1 MTYKLRFFADFCL
14 ALTASQTLIGGSLNK
29 MKKINLSNPHIEALK
44 PYMSARR
51 IGGSGEVW
59 LNANELPF
67 PREPMQLDVSE
78 YHRYPDRGPDQ
89 VQAAYAEY
97 AEVKE
102 SEVLALR
109 GADEAIDLLLRAFCE
124 SGKDN
129 IMISSPTYGMYQ
141 VCADIQNANVI
152 DVPLTRNWQLNV
164 GEMITHDDVKLVFI
178 CNPNNPTSNSFPRED
193 ILSVVK
199 HFAGKAVVAI
209 DEAYIEFCPDQSLA
223 SMLNEHDNLAVI
235 RTMSKAF
242 GLAGVHVGYLIA
254 NDSVMSV
261 MRKIA
266 APYPLAD
273 PCAQIASMA
282 LQDKHLALMNE
293 QVGHI
298 NSIRNE
304 FCAALDSFSAVI
316 EVLPSVANFV
326 LVKFSD
332 CENAWQTLSEAG
344 IVVRKIPHP
353 RLEDAIRFSVG
364 TKEEMAAVCDV
375 LRVLN

>member
-1 MTYKLRFFADFCL
+1 
-14 ALTASQTLIGGSLNK
+14 
-29 MKKINLSNPHIEALK
+29 
-44 PYMSARR
+44 MSARR

-67 PREPMQLDVSE
+67 PRESMQLDVSE
-78 YHRYPDRGPDQ
+78 YHRYPDQGPDQ
-89 VQAAYAEY
+89 VQAAYATY
-97 AEVKE
+97 AGVNE

-152 DVPLTRNWQLNV
+152 DVPLTDDWQLNV
-164 GEMITHDDVKLVFI
+164 DAMNSHDDVKLVFI
-178 CNPNNPTSNSFPRED
+178 CNPNNPTGNSFSGED
-193 ILSVVK
+193 IVSVVR

-223 SMLNEHDNLAVI
+223 SSLNEHDNLVVI

-254 NDSVMSV
+254 NESVMSI
-261 MRKIA
+261 MRKVA

-273 PCAQIASMA
+273 PCAQIALIA
-282 LQDKHLALMNE
+282 LQDKHRALMNE
-293 QVGHI
+293 QVNRI
-298 NSIRNE
+298 KAIRKE
-304 FCAALDSFSAVI
+304 FCATVDSFPAVT

-332 CENAWQTLSEAG
+332 CESAWQALSDAG
-344 IVVRKIPHP
+344 IVARKIPHP
-353 RLEDAIRFSVG
+353 RLQEAIRFSVG
-364 TKEEMAAVCDV
+364 TEKEMAAVCDV
-375 LRVLN
+375 LRALN